1 MTPLITA
8 APQLSRRET
17 ETMLLIAKGFG
28 DKQIAA
34 RMNVSSGSVHEYL
47 RRMRRKIG
55 VCNRVR
61 IALYA
66 VKIGAIN
73 IDDISFE
80 DLAARH

>member
-1 MTPLITA
+1 MVALMPTA

-17 ETMLLIAKGFG
+17 EIMLLIAKGFG
-28 DKQIAA
+28 DKQIATQMGVT
-34 RMNVSSGSVHEYL
+34 RGSVHEYM
-47 RRMRRKIG
+47 RRMRKKTG

-66 VKIGAIN
+66 VKIGAIS

-80 DLAARH
+80 DLAAR